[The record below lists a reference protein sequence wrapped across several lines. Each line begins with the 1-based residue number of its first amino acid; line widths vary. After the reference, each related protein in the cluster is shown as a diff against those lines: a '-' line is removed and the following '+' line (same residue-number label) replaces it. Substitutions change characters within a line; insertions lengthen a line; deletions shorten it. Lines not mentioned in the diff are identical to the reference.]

1 MSASERVRVG
11 CVIWAGAA
19 VSYSLLRE
27 RPHRQTPS
35 LSPATLHERVE
46 LRQQDDAGLIV
57 RGGVRDQRSTGHSR
71 AIDYQVRH
79 VGGDVDILASSCPH
93 VLAECFTEMHF
104 RFAFDHVHGGLDPAV
119 QVRLRPRAIRKRDEC
134 HADSARSHRG
144 AGEAGEVREALLPD
158 VRVAGA
164 NDLACGRSHVT
175 GFLSLTI
182 EGQRRGQSEP
192 KCTARKRIAYVSS
205 RQDGTG
211 VYVMDADGSN
221 QRFVFRPD
229 FGTWLHTSEPTW
241 APDQQWLAYVKG
253 LSLIRVR
260 LDGTGERVLGDGF
273 APSWSPDGQR
283 IVFVWNR
290 GIMVSNADGGD
301 RRTVA
306 TGLDPAWSPDGQR
319 IAYAAGV
326 PDTTFIYTVNADGS
340 DVRRIT
346 TEMTNSPTT
355 GDLSPVWSPD
365 GHWIAFQRAYR
376 LGCVNP
382 LYCVATWDI
391 FVTRSDGTD
400 LRKVT
405 TDGKSVRPSW

>member
-1 MSASERVRVG
+1 MHLG
-11 CVIWAGAA
+11 MFD
-19 VSYSLLRE
+19 SYQPLSPMPLS
-27 RPHRQTPS
+27 HRQLARAALGTITAIAIGCSDGTGPGPPQLSTQPIVFMRPS
-35 LSPATLHERVE
+35 
-46 LRQQDDAGLIV
+46 AGWDIV
-57 RGGVRDQRSTGHSR
+57 RINPDGTGETTLTTNP
-71 AIDYQVRH
+71 
-79 VGGDVDILASSCPH
+79 GDDTYPSWS
-93 VLAECFTEMHF
+93 
-104 RFAFDHVHGGLDPAV
+104 
-119 QVRLRPRAIRKRDEC
+119 
-134 HADSARSHRG
+134 
-144 AGEAGEVREALLPD
+144 PD
-158 VRVAGA
+158 
-164 NDLACGRSHVT
+164 
-175 GFLSLTI
+175 
-182 EGQRRGQSEP
+182 
-192 KCTARKRIAYVSS
+192 RKRIAYVSS
-205 RQDGTG
+205 RQVGTG

-229 FGTWLHTSEPTW
+229 FGGWLHTSEPTW

-260 LDGTGERVLGDGF
+260 LDGTGERVLGDGY

-290 GIMVSNADGGD
+290 GIMVSNADGSD
-301 RRTVA
+301 RRPVA

-326 PDTTFIYTVNADGS
+326 PDTTFIYTVNVDGT

-365 GHWIAFQRAYR
+365 GRWIAFQRAYR

-382 LYCVATWDI
+382 LFCVATSDI